1 MKRFILGEG
10 MVATIKDVA
19 GLAGVSLGTVSKV
32 INGDQSVS
40 DKRSERVKVAIATL
54 GYSPNSIAQNLRTAN
69 SKTIS
74 VLLANITNPFQMA
87 LAKGI
92 EEVAVEHNYNL
103 AVSSTNERVE
113 KELDSLEMFERN
125 RSDGIIICS
134 TGKTKEKICSLIEKN
149 IPVVMVDRFVPGIP
163 CDYVGDNFPRAIEI
177 ALQHLQALG
186 HNRIGIIHGDMNT
199 YHGAY
204 RHGLVLKKMR
214 KLGLPH
220 DTNLHKTGPY
230 TYEQGG
236 NAFRELMAMSVPPT
250 AVLAVNNVLCAGA
263 INAANNS
270 EVNIPGD
277 VSLVLINENNFMWD
291 IVSPG
296 ITMVTQSPLTIGRSA
311 ANIIFERLRGKEK
324 MAFTN
329 TLFEPTLVV
338 RESTRIL

>member
-1 MKRFILGEG
+1 

-19 GLAGVSLGTVSKV
+19 SLAGVSLGTVSKV
-32 INGDQSVS
+32 INGDPSVS
-40 DKRSERVKVAIATL
+40 DKRRERVKVAIATL

-92 EEVAVEHNYNL
+92 EEVAVAHNYNL
-103 AVSSTNERVE
+103 TISATNEQTE

-125 RSDGIIICS
+125 RSEGIIICS
-134 TGKTKEKICSLIEKN
+134 TGKTQERICSLIEKN

-163 CDYVGDNFPRAIEI
+163 CDYVGDDFSRAVEI
-177 ALQHLQALG
+177 ALGHLQALG
-186 HNRIGIIHGDMNT
+186 HSRIGIIHGDMNT

-214 KLGLPH
+214 RLGLSQEPL
-220 DTNLHKTGPY
+220 LHKTGPY
-230 TYEQGG
+230 TYEQGAC
-236 NAFRELMAMSVPPT
+236 AFRELMAISVPPT
-250 AVLAVNNVLCAGA
+250 AVLAVNNMLCAGA
-263 INAANNS
+263 INAANNDD
-270 EVNIPGD
+270 VNIPGD
-277 VSLVLINENNFMWD
+277 VSLILINENNYMWD

-296 ITMVTQSPLTIGRSA
+296 ITMVTQSPLSIGRRA
-311 ANIIFERLRGKEK
+311 ANIIFERLRDKEK
-324 MAFTN
+324 AAFTS
-329 TLFEPTLVV
+329 TLLEPSLVI